1 MLRQIV
7 VLVAGGLVSV
17 LAFSVPGHAAP
28 LKPPPVPM
36 PMVPPP
42 VAAQSGDPSN
52 PAYAAL
58 FRRLSYL
65 PPAELT
71 ATMQQTSEKVLEYLA
86 GQQMVFTFIRQ
97 DPAFHAAFMAK
108 ALPHFRSV
116 YEHSQNQCEPQISAL
131 LARSLSPADAVTVEA
146 FMRTP
151 LWAGVRS
158 AVMGRFNASS
168 ASTASDEKLEVILE
182 RNLAKARATAGE
194 SYFRSLSPPQRI
206 ALARQVMT
214 PSWQRFIRIQS
225 TVSQQMNAC
234 AEAYGRRPEIIAS
247 AQEWM
252 KPLAEQ
258 ANAKYNSAS
267 EEAVATADAATP

>member
-1 MLRQIV
+1 
-7 VLVAGGLVSV
+7 
-17 LAFSVPGHAAP
+17 
-28 LKPPPVPM
+28 
-36 PMVPPP
+36 MVPPP

-131 LARSLSPADAVTVEA
+131 LARSLSPTDAVTVEA

-182 RNLAKARATAGE
+182 RNLAKARDGGRVVFSQSFATAAGRSGPSGDDAIMAAFHSHPVYRQPTDE
-194 SYFRSLSPPQRI
+194 CLCRSLWPPPGDHRISAGMDEAPGRTGQR
-206 ALARQVMT
+206 Q
-214 PSWQRFIRIQS
+214 IQL
-225 TVSQQMNAC
+225 
-234 AEAYGRRPEIIAS
+234 GRRTGRGYP
-247 AQEWM
+247 
-252 KPLAEQ
+252 
-258 ANAKYNSAS
+258 
-267 EEAVATADAATP
+267 